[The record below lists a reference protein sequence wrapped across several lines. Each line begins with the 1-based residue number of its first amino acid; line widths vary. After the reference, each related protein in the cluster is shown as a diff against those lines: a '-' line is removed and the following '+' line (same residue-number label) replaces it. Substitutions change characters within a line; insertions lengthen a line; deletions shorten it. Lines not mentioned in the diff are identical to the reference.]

1 MKCAMLEHLAL
12 FAGLIH
18 LHQRADGVFDLREEH
33 HCGDDIR
40 LVGSLLVQGD
50 CALGE
55 FASRKNLSASEL
67 FTEYYK
73 SMYSDE
79 PPKDLLELFME
90 ISEARD
96 ET

>member
-1 MKCAMLEHLAL
+1 MPLLPSQIKELKEANE
-12 FAGLIH
+12 GLISIIPEIK
-18 LHQRADGVFDLREEH
+18 A
-33 HCGDDIR
+33 
-40 LVGSLLVQGD
+40 D